1 MKLACKEIN
10 PSTTCSFEATGETKP
25 EVANKMMAHAKVV
38 HADDLKNMSDDEIEK
53 MMESK
58 VHE

>member
-1 MKLACKEIN
+1 MKLACKDLN
-10 PSTTCSFEATGETKP
+10 PSTTCAFESTGDTKE
-25 EVANKMMAHAKVV
+25 EVASRMMVHAKVV
-38 HADDLKNMSDDEIEK
+38 HADDLKNMSDEDIIK